1 MLSKKEIRELI
12 DSLIEK
18 TGKTQE
24 EIAVELGYAKN
35 AISDILS
42 PSGKV
47 TDKFSKALVR
57 FNSDFME
64 NPNIVNIPNLKLNE
78 YLSRLEERILLL
90 ESANEVMGEKIAEL
104 KLETKGTPI
113 SKALTDLENE
123 IKERYRMRFSELKG
137 KP

>member
-57 FNSDFME
+57 FNSDSME